1 MLSRFFPHLFM
12 EFLRNFLQLIILM
25 PFDNSV
31 PLFLP
36 CFNRPATITAERLRE
51 LKQRRTLTSKWLY
64 KNWLIQIIKDTESYD
79 VFSIQIQSNFSLHQS
94 YEVCSIVMSFI
105 MKMIEERSCIII
117 YYLFHG
123 KYQNFHKE
131 YVVRFSI
138 LHDLNKSIFMN
149 PIFHQCSLCFNS
161 LRYSAVMVTGQQKY
175 GRKRGTL
182 VSNDL
187 NKIS

>member
-1 MLSRFFPHLFM
+1 MLSRFFPASVYGISPKLP
-12 EFLRNFLQLIILM
+12 QLIILM

-79 VFSIQIQSNFSLHQS
+79 VFSIKIQSNFSLHQS
-94 YEVCSIVMSFI
+94 YEVCSIAMSFI

-117 YYLFHG
+117 YYI
-123 KYQNFHKE
+123 
-131 YVVRFSI
+131 S
-138 LHDLNKSIFMN
+138 FMEN
-149 PIFHQCSLCFNS
+149 TKTFIKNMS
-161 LRYSAVMVTGQQKY
+161 YD
-175 GRKRGTL
+175 L
-182 VSNDL
+182 VSFM
-187 NKIS
+187 I